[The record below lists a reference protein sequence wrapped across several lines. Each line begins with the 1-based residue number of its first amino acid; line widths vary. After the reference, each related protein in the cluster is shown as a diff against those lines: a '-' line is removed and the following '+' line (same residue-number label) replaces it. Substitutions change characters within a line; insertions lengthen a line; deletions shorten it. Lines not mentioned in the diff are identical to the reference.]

1 MTAGKRLLCGLLAA
15 LAGAVGLA
23 CAASDADRPP
33 DVVLVVIDTARGD
46 HFSLYGYG
54 SETSPRLDAFA
65 AGAITFERAYSTSCW
80 TLPSHA
86 SLFTGL
92 LPVTHG
98 ATQEHLRLDD
108 SLETLASLLGARG
121 YETAAFSNNS
131 WVSEDTGLLR
141 GFGLAMPMWKR
152 ESAPGETPHPTNREI
167 FRWLED
173 RGAGSDRPPFLLFVN
188 YIEPHWPYEAPRS
201 YRDRFLPPD
210 TPESLIQRSGFPA
223 IQWYLRRGVA
233 GARVLATRARM
244 YDAELSYADAV
255 LGELLD
261 GLAAGGWLEHALVIV
276 TSDHGENLGEH
287 GHQGHSFAL
296 YEPTLHVPL
305 VIRPPHAAGANG
317 AAHAAGTRRSDPVQL
332 TDVFATI
339 ARAAGA
345 TPSDPRVVG
354 RDLLGGPLPEQRPL
368 VAEYYRPD
376 MFLRRFP
383 DTPRAQAAVAPYRRR
398 LRSIRIGDDKLVWGS
413 DGLRELYDTRLDP
426 AEQRDRSDREPERV
440 RALTSRLDAVVRD
453 LTREPEPIDV
463 PLDPETEQNLRAL
476 GYL

>member
-1 MTAGKRLLCGLLAA
+1 MRAGKRVTRGLLAV
-15 LAGAVGLA
+15 LAVGLG
-23 CAASDADRPP
+23 CAAPEPDRSP

-46 HFSLYGYG
+46 HFSLYGYER
-54 SETSPRLDAFA
+54 ETSPRLAAFA
-65 AGAITFERAYSTSCW
+65 AGGITFERAWSTSCW

-92 LPVTHG
+92 LPATHQ

-108 SLETLASLLGARG
+108 SLETLADLLGARG

-131 WVSEDTGLLR
+131 WVSEATGLTR
-141 GFGLAMPMWKR
+141 GFDLAVPMWKR
-152 ESAPGETPHPTNREI
+152 ESAPGESPHPTNREI
-167 FRWLED
+167 FRWLEGRAAD
-173 RGAGSDRPPFLLFVN
+173 SDRAPFLLFVN
-188 YIEPHWPYEAPRS
+188 YIEPHWPYEAPRTHL
-201 YRDRFLPPD
+201 DRFLPPD
-210 TPESLIQRSGFPA
+210 TPESLLRRSGFPA
-223 IQWYLRRGVA
+223 IQWYLRRG
-233 GARVLATRARM
+233 GAAPRVLATRARM

-255 LGELLD
+255 VGELLE
-261 GLAAGGWLEHALVIV
+261 GLSAGGWLEHALVVV

-305 VIRPPHAAGANG
+305 VIRPPPAAAAAPATHPGGA
-317 AAHAAGTRRSDPVQL
+317 RRSDPVQL

-354 RDLLGGPLPEQRPL
+354 RDLLAGPLPEQRPL

-398 LRSIRIGDDKLVWGS
+398 LRSIRVGDDKLVWGS
-413 DGLRELYDTRLDP
+413 G
-426 AEQRDRSDREPERV
+426 AEREPARV
-440 RALTSRLDAVVRD
+440 RALESRLDAVVRD
-453 LTREPEPIDV
+453 LAREPEATLP